1 MANFKQGFWYMSE
14 KDIYIGKNTVTNQLV
29 RSTEF
34 KKGQPYLCP
43 KDNYLISSH
52 GELLKVN
59 ARHLQFWNN
68 GINPLN
74 EVNEHDTIKLYQKYL
89 KQPNTKIWMYKLY
102 AIYKRIMKKQH
113 LHEELKNILNKE
125 SNFNIY
131 NN

>member
-14 KDIYIGKNTVTNQLV
+14 KDIYIDKNTI
-29 RSTEF
+29 STEF
-34 KKGQPYLCP
+34 KKGQPYICP
-43 KDNYLISSH
+43 KDNYLINSYGQLVKARRFFYT
-52 GELLKVN
+52 GEWML
-59 ARHLQFWNN
+59 H
-68 GINPLN
+68 PLN
-74 EVNEHDTIKLYQKYL
+74 EEDTIKVYRKYL